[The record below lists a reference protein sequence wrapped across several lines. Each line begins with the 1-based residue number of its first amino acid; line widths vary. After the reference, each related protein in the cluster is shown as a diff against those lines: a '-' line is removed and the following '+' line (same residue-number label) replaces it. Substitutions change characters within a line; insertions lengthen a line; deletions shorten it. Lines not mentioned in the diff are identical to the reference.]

1 MERLNPVNAAVLLW
15 LCSMCGQAAALS
27 PAERDVI
34 QQQQRTQLEQ
44 NSQQRDALQRITPTG
59 AGATAAGTT
68 AGGPCFTL
76 TTIELQGADAL
87 PAEIRQRL
95 TAPYLGQCVGLA
107 QINQLVKSVSDW
119 YIAQGYITS
128 RAFLTA
134 QDLSQGTLRLVVMEG
149 KLQDIRLENQDARL
163 LHSAFPALKGK
174 ILNLRDIEQGMEQI
188 NRLRH
193 QPVRIDIQPGSLP
206 GYSVANLTATPEH
219 PVSLN
224 AGFDNS
230 GQKSTG
236 VGQLTASLTANN
248 PLGLADQWYFGGSR
262 SSAFMKDRDARG
274 VQTGFNLPYG
284 YWLLDYSYSYSD
296 YFNTISS
303 QGYDWRST
311 GDSQAHR
318 VTLSRVIYRDGDM
331 KTGLSLGL
339 AHRIS
344 RNYLDDTR
352 LDSSS
357 HTFTSLTGGINHSQ
371 KLWGGYATLSP
382 ALSRGVPWLGA
393 ENDDNRADGAPKA
406 EFTKWATSASFYLPL
421 AGKFTYLTSL
431 SGQWTADRLYGTER
445 MTIGGESSV
454 RGFKEQY
461 LSGDNG
467 GYWRNEITRP
477 IAALP
482 LLGDIGAVAAVDGG
496 YLRHDRQDANSAGSL
511 WGAAVGLSSANAS
524 FVSQFTVG
532 WPLAY
537 PRQLS
542 PDRVSVYYRL
552 GVLL

>member
-1 MERLNPVNAAVLLW
+1 MERRNPVPAAVLLW
-15 LCSMCGQAAALS
+15 LCSMHGQAATLS
-27 PAERDVI
+27 PADRDVI
-34 QQQQRTQLEQ
+34 QQQQRNQLQ
-44 NSQQRDALQRITPTG
+44 QDSQQREALQRMTPPRTGAPTG
-59 AGATAAGTT
+59 VSGT
-68 AGGPCFTL
+68 GGPCFTL
-76 TTIELQGADAL
+76 TSIELQGAEAL
-87 PAEIRQRL
+87 PAAVRQQL
-95 TAPYLGQCVGLA
+95 TAPYLGQCVGVA
-107 QINQLVKSVSDW
+107 QINQLVKQVSDW

-134 QDLSQGTLRLVVMEG
+134 QDLSHGTLRLVVMEG
-149 KLQDIRLENQDARL
+149 KLQDIRLETQDAPL
-163 LHSAFPALKGK
+163 LHSAFPGLKGK

-206 GYSVANLTATPEH
+206 GYSVVNLTATPEH

-248 PLGLADQWYFGGSR
+248 PLGLADQWYVGGSR
-262 SSAFMKDRDARG
+262 SSAFMNDRDAHS
-274 VQTGFNLPYG
+274 VQTGFSLPYG

-296 YFNTISS
+296 YVNTISS
-303 QGYDWRST
+303 QGFDWRST

-318 VTLSRVIYRDGDM
+318 FTLSRVIYRNGEM

-339 AHRIS
+339 AYRIS
-344 RNYLDDTR
+344 RNYLNETR

-357 HTFTSLTGGINHSQ
+357 HKFTSLTGGISHSQ

-382 ALSRGVPWLGA
+382 ALSHGVPWLGA
-393 ENDDNRADGAPKA
+393 ESDDHRADGAPKA
-406 EFTKWATSASFYLPL
+406 EFTKWGTSASFYLPL

-431 SGQWTADRLYGTER
+431 TGQWTGDRLYGTER
-445 MTIGGESSV
+445 MTLGGDSSV

-477 IAALP
+477 IAAVP
-482 LLGDIGAVAAVDGG
+482 LLGDISALAAVDGG
-496 YLRHDRQDANSAGSL
+496 YLRHDRQDTNSAGSL

-552 GVLL
+552 GVML